1 MEDNTLIIMWKQSK
15 ALNARESRKYLW
27 NNHTVWVVIN
37 QKIMAQ
43 QLLRFQPVQHA
54 K

>member
-1 MEDNTLIIMWKQSK
+1 MEDNTLIIKWLQRK
-15 ALNARESRKYLW
+15 ALNARESRTYLW

-37 QKIMAQ
+37 QKLMAQ
-43 QLLRFQPVQHA
+43 QLLRFQPAQRA